1 VPTLTGWATVLP
13 WDAIAI
19 GFRASG
25 RQCAEVHPGWW
36 PRSAVVDVADTG
48 AGIAP
53 EHLPRLFDRFYRA
66 DAASSRAAGSTG
78 LGLTIAKML
87 VDAHAG
93 ELYLASTLGAGTVA
107 SVRLP
112 LAAQPAPVS
121 YRLRELVTPAAPR

>member
-1 VPTLTGWATVLP
+1 L
-13 WDAIAI
+13 
-19 GFRASG
+19 ASG
-25 RQCAEVHPGWW
+25 LLVDNALKYIPDGGRVAVRVAVRVRTAGG
-36 PRSAVVDVADTG
+36 SAVVDVADTG